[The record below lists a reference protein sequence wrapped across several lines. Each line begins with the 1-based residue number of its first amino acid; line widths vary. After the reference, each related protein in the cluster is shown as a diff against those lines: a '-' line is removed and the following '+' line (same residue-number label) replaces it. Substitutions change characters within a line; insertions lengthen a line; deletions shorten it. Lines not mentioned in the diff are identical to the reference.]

1 MALAIVLAGMLLF
14 FLAPR
19 YGPAVYFGLI
29 CGGAVI
35 GIPAFVIFAN
45 TNAGYRWAGHK
56 YAAQA
61 LAAIKAAD
69 PAFDEKR
76 FLALAQQEFLALQ
89 QARADRNPDEARV
102 YMSPGLY
109 ASWKIQ
115 LEQMTREGRRRVLIQ
130 PRLQS
135 TAVLLA
141 NKDANLEAI
150 TVRFNGRADEAY
162 FADNGD
168 RIQGM
173 GRGPGE
179 LTEYWT
185 FVRSSNA
192 LSRPDGGLF
201 TKTCPNCGASL
212 QLNEIGVCGYC
223 NATVLSGSYD
233 WVLSHIEDQG
243 HLILKQAD
251 VEKFFQNFADSGVIS
266 QTQVSD
272 WSAAYRGGHQV

>member
-1 MALAIVLAGMLLF
+1 VALGIVLAGMLLIY
-14 FLAPR
+14 LVPK
-19 YGPAVYFGLI
+19 YGSAVYFGLV
-29 CGGAVI
+29 CGGVAI
-35 GIPAFVIFAN
+35 GIPAFIIFAN

-61 LAAIKAAD
+61 LAAIKVAD

-76 FLALAQQEFLALQ
+76 FLTLAQQEFMALQ
-89 QARADRNPDEARV
+89 QARADRKPDEARL

-109 ASWKIQ
+109 ESWKIQ
-115 LEQMTREGRRRVLIQ
+115 LAQMAAEGRRRVLLQ
-130 PRLQS
+130 LRLRS
-135 TAVLLA
+135 VAVLLA

-162 FADNGD
+162 FGDNGD
-168 RIQGM
+168 RIRGM
-173 GRGPGE
+173 GRGPSKF
-179 LTEYWT
+179 TEYWT
-185 FVRSSNA
+185 FVRSSSVQ
-192 LSRPDGGLF
+192 SRPDGGLF
-201 TKTCPNCGASL
+201 RKTCPNCGAPL
-212 QLNEIGVCGYC
+212 QLNEIGVCSYC

-243 HLILKQAD
+243 HLILKQTD

-272 WSAAYRGGHQV
+272 WSASYRGGHQV